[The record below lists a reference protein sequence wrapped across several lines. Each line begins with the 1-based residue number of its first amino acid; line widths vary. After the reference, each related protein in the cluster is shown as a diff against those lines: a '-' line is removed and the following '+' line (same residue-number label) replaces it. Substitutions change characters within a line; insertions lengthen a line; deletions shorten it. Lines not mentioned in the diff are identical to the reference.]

1 MVGYASKDGGVYV
14 AGGYVDRY
22 GRFNESARKDP
33 RNGVTNR
40 AGGAGRQ
47 RMRGQGGRGN
57 GKGGKNGCKG
67 GKNGKK
73 GKGAALADG
82 KGGKNDGK
90 GDKDGKKGKDS
101 KNCKDYFKGG
111 THRLDVTDP
120 DTCLRVLANMS
131 EVLRHQCG
139 MRMPTPTHV

>member
-1 MVGYASKDGGVYV
+1 MVGYASKNGGVYV
-14 AGGYVDRY
+14 YGGYIDQW

-47 RMRGQGGRGN
+47 RKRGQGGKGN
-57 GKGGKNGCKG
+57 GQSGKNGCKG
-67 GKNGKK
+67 GK
-73 GKGAALADG
+73 
-82 KGGKNDGK
+82 
-90 GDKDGKKGKDS
+90 DGKKGKDG

-111 THRLDVTDP
+111 KHRLDLCDS
-120 DTCLRVLANMS
+120 DTCMHVLANMS

-139 MRMPTPTHV
+139 VRMPTPTHV